1 MEEYIIKTRGLSKKY
16 DSTYALEHV
25 ELSVKRGEIYGL
37 VGENGAGKSTL
48 LKILAGQVFPT
59 EGEFKLFGKSS
70 LKDIERERKR
80 QGVLI
85 ENAGFF
91 PELSIEKNL
100 EYFRI
105 QKGIP
110 DKRMVDEVLEL
121 VGLEKNR
128 KKPGKSLS
136 LGMKQRLGLA
146 IALLGTPELLLL
158 DEPINGLDPVG
169 IIEMRKLL
177 LRLNQEK
184 NITILLSSHILSE
197 QEQLATKYGF
207 LQKGKMIEE
216 VSAEQLMKKCADYI
230 EIVVS
235 DPHRYVTMLE
245 QKLQHKEY
253 KVLPEGKV
261 EIIQPKEEIVAYSN
275 LAAQA
280 QIGILKIDR
289 CKQSLE
295 EYYMN
300 LRRDGVAV

>member
-1 MEEYIIKTRGLSKKY
+1 MGEYIIETSGLSKKY
-16 DSTYALEHV
+16 DSVYALNHV
-25 ELSVKRGEIYGL
+25 DISVKRGEIYGL

-59 EGEFKLFGKSS
+59 EGEYKLFEKSS
-70 LKDIERERKR
+70 NENIEKERNR

-91 PELSIEKNL
+91 PELSIEQNL

-110 DKRMVDEVLEL
+110 DKKMVDEVLEL
-121 VGLEKNR
+121 VGLEDKR
-128 KKPGKSLS
+128 KKQGRKLS

-169 IIEMRKLL
+169 IIEMRKLFIK
-177 LRLNQEK
+177 LNQEK

-197 QEQLATKYGF
+197 QEQLATQYGF
-207 LQKGKMIEE
+207 LQKGKIIEE

-230 EIVVS
+230 EIVVA
-235 DPHRYVTMLE
+235 DPHKYVTLLE
-245 QKLQHKEY
+245 QKLHHTEY
-253 KVLPEGKV
+253 KVLPEGKI
-261 EIIQPKEEIVAYSN
+261 EILNPREEIMAYSN

-280 QIGILKIDR
+280 QIGIAKIDR

-295 EYYMN
+295 EYYMS
-300 LRRDGVAV
+300 LRKDGEAV